1 MKSGRSTIVSQLRLL
16 TDRFLSLAAQDLNER
31 LGRQAVASRFQS
43 HDMMKRHACVWVYLC
58 PRSPRSVSTRRTH
71 LPPAA

>member
-43 HDMMKRHACVWVYLC
+43 HDMMSDMHAYGSICALVPLA
-58 PRSPRSVSTRRTH
+58 P
-71 LPPAA
+71 